1 VKSSDPATTVNE
13 CEPIMP
19 KARLSGQPAGSAAF
33 VEAMIWFAMGAV
45 PTLLLATLFSALG
58 KVGFFPPILIFG
70 PLFAG
75 LALMGLLAVSRER
88 AWFFKTR
95 IARQWI
101 GLFGESV
108 GGIVLRLMLV
118 FMLVVG
124 VGVAFV
130 PLIAPA
136 KQAEVGPQPA
146 AGNAGGAAA
155 RQPPQ
160 GGALPPAPQMPAT
173 AGLNAGDPR
182 FVPAALK
189 DLRSG
194 NRDHQISALSGI
206 QGLWGQRGEA
216 PAELRAEIAKLTE
229 VDESFL
235 AGMAVR
241 TLGVVGGAGELPAL
255 EKALARAKEKND
267 FGMKVACEQVIE
279 QIKTRK

>member
-1 VKSSDPATTVNE
+1 VKSSAPSTTVNR
-13 CEPIMP
+13 CEPTNP
-19 KARLSGQPAGSAAF
+19 KAKFSAEPAGSAAF

-58 KVGFFPPILIFG
+58 KIGFFPPILIFG

-75 LALMGLLAVSRER
+75 LALMGLLAVGQER
-88 AWFFKTR
+88 DWFFKTP
-95 IARQWI
+95 IARHWI
-101 GLFGESV
+101 GLFGESA
-108 GGIVLRLMLV
+108 GRIVLRLMLL

-146 AGNAGGAAA
+146 GGNAGGAAA
-155 RQPPQ
+155 GQPPG
-160 GGALPPAPQMPAT
+160 GGAPPQAPRLHAT
-173 AGLNAGDPR
+173 AGLNAEDPR

-194 NRDHQISALSGI
+194 KRDYQIAALSTI

-216 PAELRAEIAKLTE
+216 PAELRTEIAKLTE
-229 VDESFL
+229 VDESYL

-241 TLGVVGGAGELPAL
+241 TLGIVGGPDELPAL
-255 EKALARAKEKND
+255 EKALGRAKEKND
-267 FGMKVACEQVIE
+267 IGMKMACEQVIE